1 MTNKIYD
8 FDLIFQLKARQKG
21 LVFSIFLLFLAFLGL
36 MAIFCAVI
44 ESNILLT
51 VIFALLLL
59 SFLLSSVLI
68 YKIKYHRIGELITFL
83 DNLETGS
90 RDELFGRFKEKTPAE
105 CDESPYDKYVFIAS
119 GKEIELMIHSS
130 HSAPFEK
137 NEKYRLEC
145 VGGYIYGWAAV
156 R

>member
-59 SFLLSSVLI
+59 SFLPLNIPHGFHDPKVLYFVSST
-68 YKIKYHRIGELITFL
+68 YY
-83 DNLETGS
+83 
-90 RDELFGRFKEKTPAE
+90 
-105 CDESPYDKYVFIAS
+105 
-119 GKEIELMIHSS
+119 
-130 HSAPFEK
+130 
-137 NEKYRLEC
+137 
-145 VGGYIYGWAAV
+145 
-156 R
+156 